1 MLFEVNFLFSD
12 GKLVHGNKNFPD
24 ESITIDVYQLVT
36 DMEFELQYGKLKFS
50 RTYRDKDAISTTDL
64 LQFVYDKTKK
74 EPWFSIELDFLVFEG
89 DYKSLIKE
97 YTLPNIWKD

>member
-1 MLFEVNFLFSD
+1 MLNEVNIMFSD
-12 GKLVHGNKNFPD
+12 GKLVHGSKNFSD

-50 RTYRDKDAISTTDL
+50 QTYRDNDAISTTDL

-74 EPWFSIELDFLVFEG
+74 EPWFSNELDFLVFEG
-89 DYKSLIKE
+89 DCKPFVKE
-97 YTLPNIWKD
+97 YTLPNVWKD